1 MQFSLFRV
9 SILLIAFGIILGAM
23 GAHSMEEKLTA
34 DQLDSFKTG
43 VTYQLFNG
51 LGLLLVTHMME
62 RFRKKAFRIGSN
74 LILAGTLLFSISIY
88 LLAAGRLEDSIKAIL
103 GPITPIGGSIMIIG
117 WFVLAFGLIRPVRSS

>member
-9 SILLIAFGIILGAM
+9 SLLLIVFGIILGAM
-23 GAHSMEEKLTA
+23 GAHSLEEKLTA

-43 VTYQLFNG
+43 VSYQLYNG
-51 LGLLLVTHMME
+51 LGLLIITHMMS
-62 RFRKKAFRIGSN
+62 RFRKQAFRIGSN

-88 LLAAGRLEDSIKAIL
+88 LLAAGGLEDSVKAIL

-117 WFVLAFGLIRPVRSS
+117 WFVLAFGLQRKEHS